1 MTAFSE
7 FDSNVFSKTVPF
19 VYKHIYMNR
28 LRGPHFF
35 GQMEATVLAPD
46 EIEEW
51 QMLESWLHCQN
62 GKITKAYIGLHPTQ
76 EPFKKQGLQL
86 RWLGRWWTP
95 KILRYQ
101 KDGHSWWTSAL
112 LNFLQAEDHEPSP
125 RSTFFRPDG
134 SNCLSSRRD

>member
-1 MTAFSE
+1 
-7 FDSNVFSKTVPF
+7 
-19 VYKHIYMNR
+19 MNR

-76 EPFKKQGLQL
+76 EPFKKT
-86 RWLGRWWTP
+86 RP
-95 KILRYQ
+95 
-101 KDGHSWWTSAL
+101 SAEVVGAVVDAQNL
-112 LNFLQAEDHEPSP
+112 EISK
-125 RSTFFRPDG
+125 RRPFMVDV
-134 SNCLSSRRD
+134 CTTQFPASRRP

>member
-1 MTAFSE
+1 
-7 FDSNVFSKTVPF
+7 
-19 VYKHIYMNR
+19 MNR

-76 EPFKKQGLQL
+76 EPFKKTRPSAPLPL
-86 RWLGRWWTP
+86 RLGPKMQALKKSLGKASREKPWVWLCP
-95 KILRYQ
+95 Q
-101 KDGHSWWTSAL
+101 
-112 LNFLQAEDHEPSP
+112 SP
-125 RSTFFRPDG
+125 EHATCINSCQRDVSMMG
-134 SNCLSSRRD
+134 SRASPM